1 MAINTVRASSVS
13 RAGRHAH
20 ELRDFQAHLVAYL
33 LVNLALFLI
42 NVATPGSWW
51 FYWPLLGWG
60 AGVLAHAA
68 TSTTCAPSRNAAPAS
83 AHQEPEPPWGWS
95 GASRPRG
102 RVAPVLTATLPPERP
117 RTAQD

>member
-1 MAINTVRASSVS
+1 MAVKTMQATGVRRS
-13 RAGRHAH
+13 GRHAR
-20 ELRDFQAHLVAYL
+20 ELRDFQAHLTAYL

-68 TSTTCAPSRNAAPAS
+68 HVYTLRAAPDA
-83 AHQEPEPPWGWS
+83 
-95 GASRPRG
+95 
-102 RVAPVLTATLPPERP
+102 TACEHARHS
-117 RTAQD
+117 

>member
-1 MAINTVRASSVS
+1 MVVEIGPTKTVR
-13 RAGRHAH
+13 RAVRQAR
-20 ELRDFQAHLVAYL
+20 ELRDFQVHLTAYL

-68 TSTTCAPSRNAAPAS
+68 
-83 AHQEPEPPWGWS
+83 H
-95 GASRPRG
+95 
-102 RVAPVLTATLPPERP
+102 VYTLPTAPEGVACEHMQRS
-117 RTAQD
+117 

>member
-1 MAINTVRASSVS
+1 MAVKTVSATIPDRS
-13 RAGRHAH
+13 GRYAR
-20 ELRDFQAHLVAYL
+20 ELRDFQAHLTAYL

-68 TSTTCAPSRNAAPAS
+68 HVYTVRVSPEGAAC
-83 AHQEPEPPWGWS
+83 
-95 GASRPRG
+95 
-102 RVAPVLTATLPPERP
+102 ERSP
-117 RTAQD
+117 HG

>member
-1 MAINTVRASSVS
+1 MEMARAKTVNRTE
-13 RAGRHAH
+13 RHTR
-20 ELRDFQAHLVAYL
+20 ELRDFQAHLTAYL

-68 TSTTCAPSRNAAPAS
+68 HAYSLRAVPEAAAR
-83 AHQEPEPPWGWS
+83 EGT
-95 GASRPRG
+95 PRS
-102 RVAPVLTATLPPERP
+102 
-117 RTAQD
+117 